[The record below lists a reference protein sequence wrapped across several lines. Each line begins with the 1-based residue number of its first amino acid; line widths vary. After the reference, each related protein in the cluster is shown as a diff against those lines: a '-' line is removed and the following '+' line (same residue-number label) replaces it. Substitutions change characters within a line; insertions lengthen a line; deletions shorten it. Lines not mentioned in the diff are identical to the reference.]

1 MDRTGASD
9 AYQPGLSGQPGIIQA
24 HKRHLR
30 LVRCFGRE
38 PVALA
43 FAVADHISRL
53 WHERGEHDATFR
65 AYMLAFHGPDWQAAP
80 ASPTVAAAI
89 YPQAVAL
96 TRLLASPHWQ
106 AMSAPGPGDGRG
118 LFIAELRRTVAPRYR
133 WPPPHRPP
141 DPLGTW
147 INQRCIPGYGPLFNY
162 HSWPNSGVAD
172 TRRCSSPSTR

>member
-1 MDRTGASD
+1 
-9 AYQPGLSGQPGIIQA
+9 
-24 HKRHLR
+24 
-30 LVRCFGRE
+30 
-38 PVALA
+38 
-43 FAVADHISRL
+43 
-53 WHERGEHDATFR
+53 
-65 AYMLAFHGPDWQAAP
+65 MLAFHGPDWQAAP

-106 AMSAPGPGDGRG
+106 AMSGPGPGDRRG
-118 LFIAELRRTVAPRYR
+118 LFIAELRRTVAPHYR
-133 WPPPHRPP
+133 WPPPYRPP

-172 TRRCSSPSTR
+172 TRRCWQMTMSSRDTVSRSRAQGLRLPRQWPQHLR